1 MSDKI
6 GSDIILATSVAR
18 YADGNNYTALPFK
31 HAWHYTEGVFVL
43 EAEQGAGTYTN
54 ETLDVYIMSFETL
67 TNDWDVIG
75 QFTQITDATTAL
87 RERIAIPY
95 GLGRW
100 LSCKWVIANAVV
112 GEAYTF
118 TVSGSVK

>member
-6 GSDIILATSVAR
+6 GSDIILAASAAR

-31 HAWHYTEGVFVL
+31 HAWHYTEGIFVL
-43 EAEQGAGTYTN
+43 AAEQGAGTYTN
-54 ETLDVYIMSFETL
+54 ETLDVYIMSYNTY
-67 TNDWDVIG
+67 TASWHTIG

-87 RERIAIPY
+87 EETIERPY

-118 TVSGSVK
+118 SVSGSVK